1 MKYSNINQVFYNGCQ
16 LPKEIETSLKDM
28 LGVKS
33 LSDLEQSQRQSLRL
47 DILNLFKGKNTT
59 YYNRHL
65 AYAIYY
71 LPANFSKI
79 WKPLYDLLIKNQIK
93 QDVSILELGVGPG
106 STTFGII
113 EFYKVL
119 ALENPDA
126 IFNLRFIL
134 VEKEIEFKK
143 IFEKLFEEYKTTIP
157 TNLQVDIR
165 FKLLKVDENFQ
176 VDDRLRFDIIVESNM
191 LNPNEQINDDIFIK
205 AIYSLNKNLNKHASI
220 ILIEPASELMSGY
233 LYKLK
238 QKIIDDSLYG
248 IFSPCSCDNR
258 CKQLSMAQIDISN
271 SSLIKEL
278 RDNAIITNEKN
289 KHYFEYLVL
298 RNDRL
303 KNHVAIDNK
312 VKLYD
317 LNNCIGKEI
326 NLSGYIIYSKRNSDK
341 VSIKICDGSL
351 NCRKDVWIN
360 ISNEVLKFNNL
371 TDVDVERG
379 DLIKLKRV
387 FIEDSSNLVCGTHT
401 DIEIR
406 R

>member
-1 MKYSNINQVFYNGCQ
+1 
-16 LPKEIETSLKDM
+16 
-28 LGVKS
+28 
-33 LSDLEQSQRQSLRL
+33 
-47 DILNLFKGKNTT
+47 
-59 YYNRHL
+59 
-65 AYAIYY
+65 
-71 LPANFSKI
+71 
-79 WKPLYDLLIKNQIK
+79 
-93 QDVSILELGVGPG
+93 
-106 STTFGII
+106 
-113 EFYKVL
+113 
-119 ALENPDA
+119 
-126 IFNLRFIL
+126 
-134 VEKEIEFKK
+134 
-143 IFEKLFEEYKTTIP
+143 
-157 TNLQVDIR
+157 
-165 FKLLKVDENFQ
+165 
-176 VDDRLRFDIIVESNM
+176 
-191 LNPNEQINDDIFIK
+191 
-205 AIYSLNKNLNKHASI
+205 
-220 ILIEPASELMSGY
+220 MSGY
-233 LYKLK
+233 LYELK
-238 QKIIDDSLYG
+238 QKIIDDGLYG

-258 CKQLSMAQIDISN
+258 CKQLSMAQIDIS
-271 SSLIKEL
+271 SSGLIKEL

-317 LNNCIGKEI
+317 LNNYIGKEI